1 MAETKPQSI
10 TRLLAVASAGD
21 DAAQQDLFDRV
32 YSVLR
37 DMAAGMMDKE
47 GPGHTLDTCGLVHE
61 AYIRLF
67 DRGSL
72 RWADRRHFFG
82 AAARAM
88 ERVLIDWA
96 RRKGAKKRGGGWNR
110 VPLQDNG
117 AAADRDPS
125 EILAIHEGIAKLEAM
140 SPRQAEV
147 VRLRYYVGFTIDE
160 TAEMMGIAPRSVDDY
175 WRSAR
180 AWFHRELSE
189 QDYRNR
195 SDKPS

>member
-1 MAETKPQSI
+1 LTEANPQSI
-10 TRLLAVASAGD
+10 TRLLAVASTGD
-21 DAAQQDLFDRV
+21 EAAEQDLFDGV

-37 DMAAGMMDKE
+37 DMAARMMEKE

-61 AYIRLF
+61 AYLRLF

-72 RWADRRHFFG
+72 RWANRRHFFG

-96 RRKGAKKRGGGWNR
+96 RGKGAKKRGGGWNR
-110 VPLQDNG
+110 VPLQDND
-117 AAADRDPS
+117 AAADRDPA
-125 EILAIHEGIAKLEAM
+125 EILAIHEGIAKLETL
-140 SPRQAEV
+140 SRRQAEV

-175 WRSAR
+175 WRAAR
-180 AWFHRELSE
+180 AWFYRELSGA
-189 QDYRNR
+189 DHRDR
-195 SDKPS
+195 SDQPS